1 MVAWSGVVPWE
12 GRSGGW
18 RMCSSSAPITESV
31 VPTWWLNICEV
42 HVKVLRTCIML
53 GLFRIPSDVGFQQ
66 SAWFW

>member
-1 MVAWSGVVPWE
+1 
-12 GRSGGW
+12 
-18 RMCSSSAPITESV
+18 MCSSSAPITKSV

-42 HVKVLRTCIML
+42 HVKVLRTCVML